1 MAVSST
7 KGQPYVVEAKGVVK
21 TYPGGTPAL
30 RGVDFFLRTGE
41 RVVLLGPNGAG
52 KTTLVKIIAGLVE
65 PDAGELKVFGSRPTP
80 GKRRWLSFLFEEA
93 ENLYGYLTAWENL
106 LFYGRLAGVPER
118 TIREKGLE
126 LLSAFGLGE
135 ARDRL
140 AQNLSRGQK
149 QRLALATTLIQE
161 AAAYVLDEPTLG
173 LDLQSQNDLIARIK
187 ELPTVLITTHDP
199 VLAWEVA
206 DRFIVLKGGE
216 VREIAVRS
224 DLAAKG
230 VHDPETLRNWLL
242 EVYR

>member
-1 MAVSST
+1 
-7 KGQPYVVEAKGVVK
+7 
-21 TYPGGTPAL
+21 
-30 RGVDFFLRTGE
+30 
-41 RVVLLGPNGAG
+41 
-52 KTTLVKIIAGLVE
+52 
-65 PDAGELKVFGSRPTP
+65 
-80 GKRRWLSFLFEEA
+80 
-93 ENLYGYLTAWENL
+93 
-106 LFYGRLAGVPER
+106 
-118 TIREKGLE
+118 
-126 LLSAFGLGE
+126 
-135 ARDRL
+135 L

-149 QRLALATTLIQE
+149 QRLALASTLIQE